1 MATNDCGPDKPTD
14 RGTADPQQINAQ
26 PQWEYEWSNVKRRN
40 EKDTDKIND
49 RRLRKRKVGHIA
61 HERDVS
67 RQRASHLLKYGDAE
81 VPDEVVL

>member
-1 MATNDCGPDKPTD
+1 MATNDTRANKPTD
-14 RGTADPQQINAQ
+14 RGTADPQQINTE
-26 PQWEYEWSNVKRRN
+26 PRWEAEWRN
-40 EKDTDKIND
+40 EKRRREQGVDEIND

>member
-1 MATNDCGPDKPTD
+1 MATNDTSPQKGTD

-26 PQWEYEWSNVKRRN
+26 PQWEREWSNVKRRQ
-40 EKDTDKIND
+40 EKGVDEIND

-67 RQRASHLLKYGDAE
+67 RQRASYLLKYGDAE
-81 VPDEVVL
+81 VRDEVVL

>member
-1 MATNDCGPDKPTD
+1 MATNDSSPDKGVD
-14 RGTADPQQINAQ
+14 RGTADPQQINTE
-26 PQWEYEWSNVKRRN
+26 PRWEAEWRN
-40 EKDTDKIND
+40 EKRRREKGVDKIND

-67 RQRASHLLKYGDAE
+67 RKRASGLLKYGDAE

>member
-1 MATNDCGPDKPTD
+1 MATNDTSPQKGTD
-14 RGTADPQQINAQ
+14 RGTADPQKINAT
-26 PQWEYEWSNVKRRN
+26 PQWEREWSNVKRRQ
-40 EKDTDKIND
+40 EKGVDEIND

-67 RQRASHLLKYGDAE
+67 RQRASDLLKYGDAE